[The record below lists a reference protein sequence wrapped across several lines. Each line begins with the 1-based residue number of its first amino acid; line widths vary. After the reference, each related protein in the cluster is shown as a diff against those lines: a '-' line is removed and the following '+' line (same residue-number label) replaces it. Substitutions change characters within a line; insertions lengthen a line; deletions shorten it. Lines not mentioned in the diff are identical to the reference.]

1 MISTFV
7 LVFKK
12 INHSILSNRKNIIH
26 IVYELEP
33 DKRRSTVWVR
43 IISLRLPDFYG
54 HNLYAPNR
62 FDLNWS
68 LYSGEGTNLMI
79 YRYTK

>member
-12 INHSILSNRKNIIH
+12 INHSISSNRKNIIH
-26 IVYELEP
+26 FVCELEP
-33 DKRRSTVWVR
+33 DKRRSTVRVR

-79 YRYTK
+79 Y